1 MKKYELT
8 PELRLQLSYLLEAFR
23 RSNRYES
30 IDWILAKILNK
41 GKIEP
46 NMWTSINL
54 SKVWSQQNMTKQIT
68 DQNFFL

>member
-30 IDWILAKILNK
+30 IDCIFAKIPNK